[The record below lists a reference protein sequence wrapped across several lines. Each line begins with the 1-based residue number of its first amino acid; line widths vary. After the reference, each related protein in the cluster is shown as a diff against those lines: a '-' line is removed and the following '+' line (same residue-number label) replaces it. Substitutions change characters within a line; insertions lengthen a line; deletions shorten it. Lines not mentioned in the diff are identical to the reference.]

1 VTDFH
6 SDFGSDYGGVLDELE
21 AHVRR
26 RIAGGATHTYRR
38 SRRSLAE
45 LQAYI
50 GDCRRCPILVDN
62 RTKIVFGAGN
72 PRAELVFCGE
82 APGRDEDAQGE
93 PFVGRAGKLLTKIIE
108 AMGLTRSDVYILNVI
123 KCRPPGNR
131 DPLPDEVTNCHPF
144 LLEQIDIIQ
153 PKVIVALGRHAAQTL
168 LETTV
173 PITKLR
179 GRFFDWH
186 GVPLMPTFH
195 TAYLL
200 RNPAAKREVWDD
212 MKAVLRLLGRP
223 VPPRG

>member
-6 SDFGSDYGGVLDELE
+6 SDFGLVLDELE

-26 RIAGGATHTYRR
+26 RMAEGRTHTHRR
-38 SRRSLAE
+38 ARRSLSQLE
-45 LQAYI
+45 AYI
-50 GDCRRCPILVDN
+50 GDCRRCSILANN

-72 PRAELVFCGE
+72 PNAELIFCGE
-82 APGRDEDAQGE
+82 APGADEDVQGE
-93 PFVGRAGKLLTKIIE
+93 PFVGRAGKLLTKVIN
-108 AMGLTRSDVYILNVI
+108 AMGLERRDVYILNVI

-131 DPLPDEVTNCHPF
+131 DPLPDEVANCSPF
-144 LLEQIDIIQ
+144 MLEQIEIIR
-153 PKVIVALGRHAAQTL
+153 PKVIVALGRHAAHTL
-168 LETTV
+168 IETDV
-173 PITKLR
+173 AMSKLR

-223 VPPRG
+223 IPRRG

>member
-6 SDFGSDYGGVLDELE
+6 SDFGSAYGRVLNELE

-26 RIAGGATHTYRR
+26 QMAEGATHTHRC
-38 SRRSLAE
+38 SRRSLPE
-45 LQAYI
+45 LEAYI
-50 GDCRRCPILVDN
+50 GDCQRCPVLAEH
-62 RTKIVFGAGN
+62 RTQIVFGVGN
-72 PRAELVFCGE
+72 PSAELVFCGE

-93 PFVGRAGKLLTKIIE
+93 PFVGRAGQLLTKVIK
-108 AMGLTRSDVYILNVI
+108 AMGLERRDVYILNVI
-123 KCRPPGNR
+123 KCRPPENR
-131 DPLPDEVTNCHPF
+131 DPLPDEVANCSPF
-144 LLEQIDIIQ
+144 MLEQIDIIR
-153 PKVIVALGRHAAQTL
+153 PKVIVALGRIAAHTL
-168 LETTV
+168 LETDV
-173 PITKLR
+173 PMSKLR

-223 VPPRG
+223 IPRRG

>member
-1 VTDFH
+1 VTDFD
-6 SDFGSDYGGVLDELE
+6 SEFGGTLDELE
-21 AHVRR
+21 RHVRQQM
-26 RIAGGATHTYRR
+26 ADGQTHTHR
-38 SRRSLAE
+38 SSHRSLGE
-45 LQAYI
+45 LEAYI
-50 GDCRRCPILVDN
+50 GDCQRCPVLVDN

-72 PRAELVFCGE
+72 PNADLVFCGE
-82 APGRDEDAQGE
+82 APGAEEDVQGE

-131 DPLPDEVTNCHPF
+131 DPLPDEVTNCLPF
-144 LLEQIDIIQ
+144 LLEQIDIIR

-200 RNPAAKREVWDD
+200 RNPASKREVWDD

-223 VPPRG
+223 IPRRGGG